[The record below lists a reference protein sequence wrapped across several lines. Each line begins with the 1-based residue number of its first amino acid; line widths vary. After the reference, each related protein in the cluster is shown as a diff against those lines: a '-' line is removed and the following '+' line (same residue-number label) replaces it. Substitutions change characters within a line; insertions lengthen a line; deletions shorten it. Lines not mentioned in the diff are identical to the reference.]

1 MFSYCVTKDN
11 DNEKVYLVSYLEE
24 EIDAYCKENDLQVLS
39 KPKYVEPA
47 MVSHHFLWVGKD
59 QNNEKVYL
67 VSYLEEEI
75 DAYCREN
82 DLEILSKPKYVEP
95 AMVSHHFLWV
105 GKDKKPP
112 ILEISRPYKY

>member
-1 MFSYCVTKDN
+1 MFSYCVT
-11 DNEKVYLVSYLEE
+11 
-24 EIDAYCKENDLQVLS
+24 
-39 KPKYVEPA
+39 
-47 MVSHHFLWVGKD
+47 KD

-105 GKDKKPP
+105 GKVKSHRFLKYQDL
-112 ILEISRPYKY
+112 INISKSHFLKL